1 MMERDLFGS
10 ILYLALQIKI
20 NMEDVLTYPLTATP
34 LSLCHIDGKM
44 YKATKNTSMKELEK
58 SSVSNNTER
67 IQVAI
72 VKEMFFLH
80 SVPIYLKHVDLL
92 VDLYE
97 RKSILVDPIF

>member
-1 MMERDLFGS
+1 MEKDLFGS

-72 VKEMFFLH
+72 VKELALLICFLKFL
-80 SVPIYLKHVDLL
+80 VNTNGIFWADCDLQS
-92 VDLYE
+92 
-97 RKSILVDPIF
+97 RIW